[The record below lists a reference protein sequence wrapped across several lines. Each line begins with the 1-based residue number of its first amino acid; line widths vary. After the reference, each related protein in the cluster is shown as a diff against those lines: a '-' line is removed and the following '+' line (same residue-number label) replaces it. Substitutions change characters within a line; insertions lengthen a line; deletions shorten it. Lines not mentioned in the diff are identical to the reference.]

1 MFITRSIV
9 DFKKTRSEW
18 WHQKLTVALV
28 PTMGALHEG
37 HLSLIKT
44 AQTLADCVAVSV
56 FVNPT
61 QFGPNEDFERY
72 PRALED
78 DLPLLRE
85 NKVDAVFL
93 PEVSAIYPPG
103 YKTLV
108 TVQDLGEKLCGVSR
122 PTHFRGVATVVLKL
136 FNIVQPNVAVF
147 GQKDAQ
153 QTIII
158 RRMTRDLNL
167 EVDIVVCPI
176 VREADGLALSSRNRY
191 LNTEERQAAT
201 LLYRCLEYAKQ
212 AAALGENRAS
222 VLLREIRQRIAAE
235 PLARLDYA
243 EIVDLQELSP
253 VELITEEVLLAL
265 AVFIGKTRLIDN
277 VLLNPSASRQ
287 SRGAGLG
294 CFSTAPSLTAS
305 SR

>member
-1 MFITRSIV
+1 MLITRSIV

-37 HLSLIKT
+37 HLSLIRK
-44 AQTLADCVAVSV
+44 AQTLADCIAVSV

-72 PRALED
+72 PRALEA
-78 DLPLLRE
+78 DLQLLAKNR
-85 NKVDAVFL
+85 VDAVLL

-108 TVQDLGEKLCGVSR
+108 TVQNLGEKLCGVSR

-136 FNIVQPNVAVF
+136 FNIAQPQVAVF
-147 GQKDAQ
+147 GRKDAQ
-153 QTIII
+153 QTLIIQ
-158 RRMTRDLNL
+158 RMARDLNL
-167 EVDIVVCPI
+167 DVSIVVCPI

-191 LNTEERQAAT
+191 LNAEERQAAT
-201 LLYRCLEYAKQ
+201 VLYRCLDYAKQ
-212 AAALGENRAS
+212 AVALGENRTA
-222 VLLREIRQRIAAE
+222 VLLQEIRQRIVAE

-253 VELITEEVLLAL
+253 VESITEEVLLAL

-277 VLLNPSASRQ
+277 VLLNPLGIASE
-287 SRGAGLG
+287 
-294 CFSTAPSLTAS
+294 
-305 SR
+305 